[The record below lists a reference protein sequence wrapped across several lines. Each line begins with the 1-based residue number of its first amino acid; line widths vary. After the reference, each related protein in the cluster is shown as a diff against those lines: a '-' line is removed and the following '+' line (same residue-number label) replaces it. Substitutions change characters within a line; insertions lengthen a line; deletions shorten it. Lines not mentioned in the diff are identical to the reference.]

1 MTTILPALTITSAIG
16 TLTPGAVFQFR
27 KNPGAAPRHLSI
39 DASFVYGGSGGT
51 SVDAYVQTSFNGG
64 ETWVDIAE
72 FHVTTASA
80 ERLFNLSSL
89 TPQTSQ
95 VTPTNGALTANT
107 AIDGLIGA
115 LLRVAYKSS
124 GTYGG
129 STTLQVD
136 VDSND
141 RLVAWPA
148 E

>member
-1 MTTILPALTITSAIG
+1 MTTILPALTITSAIASLAYG
-16 TLTPGAVFQFR
+16 EVFQFR
-27 KNPGAAPRHLSI
+27 QDIPASPRHLSI
-39 DASFVYGGSGGT
+39 DANFTYGGSGGT
-51 SVDAYVQTSFNGG
+51 SVDAYIQVSFNGG
-64 ETWVDIAE
+64 ETWTDIAQ

-89 TPQTSQ
+89 TPQTSP
-95 VTPTNGALTANT
+95 VTPTNGTLTANT
-107 AIDGLIGA
+107 SVDGLIGP

>member
-1 MTTILPALTITSAIG
+1 MTCVLPALNITSAIASLAYG
-16 TLTPGAVFQFR
+16 SVFQFR
-27 KNPGAAPRHLSI
+27 QDVPASPRHLAI
-39 DASFVYGGSGGT
+39 DAVFTYGSGGT

-64 ETWVDIAE
+64 ATWCDIAQ

-80 ERLFNLSSL
+80 EKLYNLSSL
-89 TPQTSQ
+89 TPQTSEI
-95 VTPTNGALTANT
+95 TPTNGTLTANT
-107 AIDGLIGA
+107 AVDGLIGA